1 MGCGCLATSIQL
13 PVGLVYGGG
22 SCRCPFPPVSLGVA
36 LLKMCLI
43 RPMLAVTERGAYAG
57 WPRGGQ
63 AGLGVLVVDTLS
75 LRKGHRGVVLAVS
88 VAGTRSCGD
97 SSWNRTLEAH
107 VSTSYSKTCDDR
119 SVGSSVS
126 RGDLARSLGTY
137 GAASAVPVVKSCT
150 FARRIARRADICAA
164 RLLQTRADTPRDYLR
179 ISPYGTRHINIR
191 SRWSSTNELP
201 LVNPGRCITG
211 HWALREA
218 GLRAEGYSCLSLV
231 SGDGSCR
238 WVQER
243 SKLALTHT
251 SGSAASW
258 TTSEWCMCCYWK
270 KSSDRYRSARWQTR

>member
-1 MGCGCLATSIQL
+1 M
-13 PVGLVYGGG
+13 
-22 SCRCPFPPVSLGVA
+22 
-36 LLKMCLI
+36 
-43 RPMLAVTERGAYAG
+43 
-57 WPRGGQ
+57 
-63 AGLGVLVVDTLS
+63 
-75 LRKGHRGVVLAVS
+75 LAVS